1 MSSGRTAAHK
11 QQVLFR
17 LVWIL
22 AAFKKSGFCHL
33 VSRKGGEVFRCAWAS
48 ASSSVPSNFVP
59 LSLKS
64 SRIIAVLT
72 RLFQN
77 LLIAEHSFA

>member
-1 MSSGRTAAHK
+1 
-11 QQVLFR
+11 
-17 LVWIL
+17 
-22 AAFKKSGFCHL
+22 